1 MSNEQ
6 TSEKFLSIIICSR
19 NRGMEL
25 KDCLPLVA
33 KQAALFSD
41 TEVVV
46 VDNGSTDNTKQVVEE
61 TAAGSSYQFRYIF
74 EPVPGLCQARN
85 RGRLEAKGKVLA
97 YIDDDVR
104 LGTDWILKIKE
115 HFSQAKTDCLA
126 GKVTVHLDDKVPLRI
141 DESMYWFFGA
151 TGFGDKPR
159 MLAYPEHP
167 IGCNMVFTVK
177 AFDAVGGFDT
187 NLKLYGDETE
197 LFRRITAKGFEMFYN
212 PDFTVHQSIPANRL
226 TKKELGYK
234 SFIWGKGSATAWMLS
249 GISGFQRI
257 GKIIEFFGRTCY
269 MGIMHRFRDDFGSF
283 YTYWYNRGY
292 LAKLVKG
299 LDK

>member
-1 MSNEQ
+1 MSIE
-6 TSEKFLSIIICSR
+6 TEKEILLSIIICSR
-19 NRGMEL
+19 NRAREL
-25 KDCLPLVA
+25 EECLPLVA
-33 KQAALFSD
+33 KQAILFPD
-41 TEVVV
+41 TEVII
-46 VDNGSTDNTKQVVEE
+46 VDNGSADDTKAVVT
-61 TAAGSSYQFRYIF
+61 TASVQNNYTFRYIF

-85 RGRLEAKGKVLA
+85 RGRQEAKGKVLA

-104 LGTDWILKIKE
+104 LGEGWILKIKE
-115 HFSQAKTDCLA
+115 HFLQGKSDCLA

-141 DESMYWFFGA
+141 NESMYWFFGA

-159 MLAYPEHP
+159 MLTYPEHP
-167 IGCNMVFTVK
+167 IGCNMAFTVK

-212 PDFTVHQSIPANRL
+212 PDFIVHQSIPVNRL
-226 TKKELGYK
+226 TKKELAHK

-249 GISGFQRI
+249 GISWLRRI
-257 GKIIEFFGRTCY
+257 GKIAEFFGRTFY
-269 MGIMHRFRDDFGSF
+269 MSVVHRFRDDFGSF

-292 LAKLVKG
+292 LSKLISG